1 MKKRSKKEEKEL
13 QEEIQKYANEARSTR
28 RKKERQLKRK
38 YNDKYI
44 RIKSGKQ
51 FKKTKEPL
59 TKKQRR
65 DLLKDKNLLKEI
77 LKIIRKYFPQL
88 ESSISKLTDKRH
100 KSYITYNMKSIIMT
114 RLLSLICDF
123 LSFYK

>member
-38 YNDKYI
+38 YNDKSI

-77 LKIIRKYFPQL
+77 LKIIRKF
-88 ESSISKLTDKRH
+88 D
-100 KSYITYNMKSIIMT
+100 
-114 RLLSLICDF
+114 
-123 LSFYK
+123 

>member
-38 YNDKYI
+38 YNDKSI